1 MPVAATRTSRTPTP
15 GDDRLA
21 SVAAKVTPV
30 TPDTR
35 CAVVYDRFRA
45 DAELIAIPVVDDGTP
60 VGLVNRHDLT
70 MSLAQ
75 DYGRALYAQKPITA
89 LMDAA
94 PLVVESNVQVDA
106 LESLIATENP
116 SALMRGFVVTTAGRY
131 TGVATALSL
140 LQLNLVRTE
149 RRNREAE
156 EARHAAESANRSKSR
171 FLAVMSHEL
180 RTPLNAIIG
189 FSDLIQNQR
198 LGPLQ
203 PAKYREYA
211 EDIHVSGQNLLSVI
225 NDILDMAKV
234 EDGKMVLFEEAI
246 DVGAQVSAA
255 IRFVAER
262 ARQGQI
268 RLDREIAAG
277 LPPLLADQRSIRHM
291 LLNLLSNAI
300 KFTPGGGRV
309 AVRAERAHDGG
320 LELIVADTGIGM
332 SQEHL
337 AVALTPFGQVANEYT
352 RRHDGTGLGPSA
364 GEVAGGTPRRHGGD
378 RERPRARYD
387 RPHHLPAGARARSAE
402 VAGRGVIVSF

>member
-1 MPVAATRTSRTPTP
+1 MPAAATRTSRTPTP

-21 SVAAKVTPV
+21 SVAAPVTPV

-35 CAVVYDRFRA
+35 CAVVFDRFRA

-75 DYGRALYAQKPITA
+75 DYGRALYAQKPITV

-94 PLVVESNVQVDA
+94 PLVVESSVQVDA

-116 SALMRGFVVTTAGRY
+116 SALLRGFVVTTAGRY
-131 TGVATALSL
+131 AGVATALSL
-140 LQLNLVRTE
+140 LQLNLARTE

-156 EARHAAESANRSKSR
+156 EARRAAESANRSKSR

-189 FSDLIQNQR
+189 FSDLIQTQS

-225 NDILDMAKV
+225 NDILDMAKI

-246 DVGAQVSAA
+246 DLCQQVSVA
-255 IRFVAER
+255 IRFVADR

-268 RLDREIAAG
+268 ALDREIAPG
-277 LPPLLADQRSIRHM
+277 LPPLLADQRSIRHI
-291 LLNLLSNAI
+291 LLNLLSNSI

-309 AVRAERAHDGG
+309 AVRAERVRDGG
-320 LELIVADTGIGM
+320 LALAVADTGIGM
-332 SQEHL
+332 SPEHL

-352 RRHDGTGLGPSA
+352 RRHDGTGLGLPLVKSLAELHGAAVEIESA
-364 GEVAGGTPRRHGGD
+364 
-378 RERPRARYD
+378 
-387 RPHHLPAGARARSAE
+387 L
-402 VAGRGVIVSF
+402 GRGTTVRITFPAARVLVQPQLQVAV